1 MEVALNIL
9 PDAGLR
15 AAIDWWRLADAAGVK
30 AIAIPDSPVLLPEL
44 YVSCTLCA
52 EQTSNSVIM
61 TGVTNPVSRDPSVTA
76 SALFALHCI
85 APGRVALGIATGDS
99 ALWAVGRSSAKL
111 ERLQEYVLAVK
122 ALLAGKEATYGGR
135 TIRPHWDL
143 DADVEI
149 PIYLAVAGPK
159 ALRMGAAITDG
170 LIVSMG
176 YAPENIDSVHRLV
189 AEGCADVDRD
199 PEELELWWNSEMVFA
214 ETPELAKA
222 RSMGVTVA
230 WLTMGTMEGKGI
242 PEKHK
247 DALLKFAADTHDLDS
262 TYVRADRELDL
273 IDRAK
278 ALGLYDWLMSRAPG
292 FWGTPADIAA
302 RLREFDA
309 AGMTNWMFYV
319 GRGGD
324 DRREHIRLICDEVM
338 PLL

>member
-9 PDAGLR
+9 PDSGLK

-30 AIAIPDSPVLLPEL
+30 AIAIPDSPALLPEL

-52 EQTSNSVIM
+52 QRTSRSMIM

-76 SALFALHCI
+76 SALVALNAI
-85 APGRVALGIATGDS
+85 APGRIALGIATGDS

-111 ERLQEYVLAVK
+111 EQLKEYVVAVK
-122 ALLAGKEATYGGR
+122 ALLAGKEATYQGR
-135 TIRPHWDL
+135 SIRPHWEL
-143 DADVEI
+143 DSDVEI
-149 PIYLAVAGPK
+149 PIYIAVAGPK
-159 ALRMGAAITDG
+159 ALRMGAAIADG

-176 YAPENIDSVHRLV
+176 YAPENIESVHRLV
-189 AEGCADVDRD
+189 EQGCADADRD
-199 PEELELWWNSEMVFA
+199 PAELELWWNSEMVFA
-214 ETPELAKA
+214 ATAELAKA

-230 WLTMGTMEGKGI
+230 WLAMGTMEGKGI

-247 DALLKFAADTHDLDS
+247 SALLEFTSDTHDLDS
-262 TYVRADRELDL
+262 AYVRADRELDL

-292 FWGTPADIAA
+292 FWGTPEDIAA
-302 RLREFDA
+302 RMREFDS

-319 GRGGD
+319 GRGGG
-324 DRREHIRLICDEVM
+324 DRREHVRLICDEVM